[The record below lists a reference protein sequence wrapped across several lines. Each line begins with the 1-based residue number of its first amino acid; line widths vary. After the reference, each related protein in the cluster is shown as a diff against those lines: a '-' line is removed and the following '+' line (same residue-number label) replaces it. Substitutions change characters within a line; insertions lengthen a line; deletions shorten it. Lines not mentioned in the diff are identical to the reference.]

1 MITFFD
7 AKTVGIIVALTMSQ
21 SLYFITFSLV
31 TSKSY
36 FTTPAAADTDIKVT
50 CGVLGSDDHWAASSL
65 YFLK

>member
-1 MITFFD
+1 
-7 AKTVGIIVALTMSQ
+7 MSQ